1 MTMSAAQ
8 FIPLHVGGKTYWA
21 VDSAGACERIQP
33 GSYARLPFSLR
44 LLVENILRCEPDAE
58 RAKQAVG
65 AVLARSREID
75 LPYRPS
81 RVIVQDLLGTPAL
94 VDLAALRD
102 AVAARGGDP
111 RKVNP
116 AVPVHLVVDHSLNV
130 DHWAQA
136 EAKERNLTLEQR
148 RNAERFAFFAW
159 CNRAFS
165 NLTVIPSGN
174 GILHQINLERLTPV
188 IATQIVDGANVAF
201 PDTLVGTDSHTPMIN
216 AAGVLGWGVGGIE
229 AEAAMLGRPLMMRLT
244 ETIGVRLTGR
254 QRPGILATDVVLALT
269 QLFRGAGVVGA
280 LLEFFGPGT
289 AELSLPDR
297 ATIANMAPEFG
308 ATTALFSIDE
318 HTIHYLETTGRS
330 REQCALVRSY
340 AQLQGLG
347 WRALGRALYDR
358 VIEFDLGGV
367 ERAMAG
373 PKHPHQRLVF
383 APAVAEPARA
393 AAVRPA
399 VPAGPELPEGATV
412 IAAITAC
419 TNTSNPRSVLAAAL
433 LARNAVRRGLRTR
446 PWTKT
451 SFAPGS
457 RVVAD
462 YLQRAGLQPAL
473 DALGFQVVGFGCTTC
488 CGQSGPLGP
497 VGDQIRRQKITTSAV
512 LSGNRNFEGRIHPL
526 VREAFIM
533 SPPLVVAYAIA
544 GAISIDVQRDPLGF
558 DDQGQA
564 VYLQDIWPEDAEIDA
579 VERQVVTA
587 ELFSRS
593 YAAVSAA
600 YSAKPKA
607 AGPPVSPQFDW
618 SASSTYVRRPP
629 YWDELPD
636 LNRMETLCGLRPL
649 AILGDHITTDHLSP
663 SGAILPESD
672 AGQFLLAAG
681 VAEADFNSYG
691 TRRGN
696 HEIGMRSSFA
706 SPRLRNEMLAEREGP
721 WTRLMPA
728 GAEMSIFSAA
738 QRYRELRQPL
748 IVVAGREY
756 GSGSSRDW
764 AAKGPALLGVKVV
777 VAESFER
784 IHRANLAGMGVLPL
798 EFMNGDTRKTLLLT
812 ADETYDVISPTAA
825 PGPGAELILRIH
837 RPDGTRVEVP
847 VRSRL
852 DTDEELGYFVSGGL
866 LPTLL
871 QEYLS

>member
-1 MTMSAAQ
+1 MTISAPPRRSLP
-8 FIPLHVGGKTYWA
+8 IGSTTYA
-21 VDSAGACERIQP
+21 LVDSAGACEALQP
-33 GSYARLPFSLR
+33 GSYARLPLSLR
-44 LLVENILRCEPDAE
+44 LLVENILRCEPE
-58 RAKQAVG
+58 PGRSGQAV
-65 AVLARSREID
+65 AAILSRSREID

-111 RKVNP
+111 RRVNP
-116 AVPVHLVVDHSLNV
+116 SVPVHMVVDHSLNV
-130 DHWAQA
+130 DHWAQSG
-136 EAKERNLTLEQR
+136 AKEQNLMIEQR

-188 IATQIVDGANVAF
+188 IACQTTEGVTVAF

-229 AEAAMLGRPLMMRLT
+229 AEAAMLGRPLMIRLA
-244 ETIGVRLTGR
+244 ETVGVRLMGK

-269 QLFRGAGVVGA
+269 QLFRSAGVVGA
-280 LLEFFGPGT
+280 WLEFFGPGV
-289 AELSLPDR
+289 AELALPDR

-308 ATTALFSIDE
+308 STTALFAIDE
-318 HTIHYLETTGRS
+318 QTLRYLKTTGRS
-330 REQCALVRSY
+330 PEQCALVRGYSQ
-340 AQLQGLG
+340 AQGLG
-347 WRALGRALYDR
+347 WGALEGAAYDR

-367 ERAMAG
+367 QRAMAG

-383 APAVAEPARA
+383 APADAEPSRALAARP
-393 AAVRPA
+393 AAVA
-399 VPAGPELPEGATV
+399 SADLPEGATV

-433 LARNAVRRGLRTR
+433 LARNAVRRGLSTR

-462 YLQRAGLQPAL
+462 YLQRSGLQPAL

-497 VGDQIRRQKITTSAV
+497 VEGQIRRQKITTSAV

-544 GAISIDVQRDPLGF
+544 GTISIDIQRDPLGV
-558 DDQGQA
+558 DDRGQP
-564 VYLQDIWPEDAEIDA
+564 VYLQDVWPEDSEIDA
-579 VERQVVTA
+579 LERQVVTA
-587 ELFSRS
+587 ELFARS
-593 YAAVSAA
+593 YAAMGDA
-600 YSAKPKA
+600 YGAKLDTA
-607 AGPPVSPQFDW
+607 PVSPQFEW
-618 SASSTYVRRPP
+618 SAASTYVRRPP

-636 LNRMETLCGLRPL
+636 RNRLGTLRGLRPL
-649 AILGDHITTDHLSP
+649 VILGDHITTDHLSP

-672 AGQFLLAAG
+672 AGRFLLG
-681 VAEADFNSYG
+681 SGIAEADFNSYG
-691 TRRGN
+691 TRCGN

-706 SPRLRNEMLAEREGP
+706 SPRLRNEMLAGREGP
-721 WTRLMPA
+721 WTRLMPS
-728 GAEMSIFSAA
+728 GQEMTIFSAA
-738 QRYRELRQPL
+738 QRYRELQQPL

-798 EFMNGDTRKTLLLT
+798 QFLDGDSRKTLSLT

-825 PGPGAELILRIH
+825 PGPGAQLMLRIH
-837 RPDGTRVEVP
+837 RPDGTLVDVP

-852 DTDEELGYFVSGGL
+852 DTDEELGYFVNGGL